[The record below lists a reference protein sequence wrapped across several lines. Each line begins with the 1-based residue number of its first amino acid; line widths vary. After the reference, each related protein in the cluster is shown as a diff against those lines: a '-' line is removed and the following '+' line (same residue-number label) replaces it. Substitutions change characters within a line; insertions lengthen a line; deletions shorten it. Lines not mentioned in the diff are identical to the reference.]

1 MAKLRMRSLP
11 LALLAL
17 IGIAASGVT
26 ASSPS
31 PREGAPA
38 ASHSPSPPSD
48 EVELICHTDN
58 PAECYPKVFVAT
70 DEFQVVHEDQDLPK
84 GLHVRLDVQTGR
96 KMAKINIPDEV
107 NPALEGLPVDK
118 AMVIVEPNEAEEGD
132 PQPPP
137 KIPANAPGYEP
148 VGKIKEPKNPNSEE
162 GGAFYRSLSVL
173 KKGLNIDEALE
184 MLEDISHD
192 IYYGLKIAE
201 DYDTMRQLFCLANT
215 PAIFED
221 TDDTVT
227 VLSRARVAAL
237 TIGSAVQNNPKA
249 LDEIEKH
256 WVKLQSEK
264 CPGSEETL
272 GTATFRLVPP
282 PSSVAKKNDPS
293 LAKVRISA
301 ISGLLKNDAIRK
313 EFLANGGMELLLEVL
328 VGTEDPD
335 WEPAQKKVGF
345 LILDNFLDE
354 DMGAALGEW
363 PREGQAKDAEC
374 ASKSVI
380 HKDCWDW
387 HAQQLA
393 KRFKSEKG
401 HWSADLLKKLKEQR
415 KANGAVKRK
424 GRKEEL

>member
-1 MAKLRMRSLP
+1 MAKLRLRALP
-11 LALLAL
+11 LTLLAL
-17 IGIAASGVT
+17 IGVAASGVA

-31 PREGAPA
+31 PRESAV
-38 ASHSPSPPSD
+38 SPSPAPSD
-48 EVELICHTDN
+48 ENELVCHTDN
-58 PAECYPKVFVAT
+58 PAECYPKVFQPT
-70 DEFQVVHEDQDLPK
+70 DEFQLVHEDQDLPK

-118 AMVIVEPNEAEEGD
+118 AVVIVDPEEAEEKPG
-132 PQPPP
+132 PP

-162 GGAFYRSLSVL
+162 GSAFYRSLSIL

-192 IYYGLKIAE
+192 IYYGLKITE
-201 DYDTMRQLFCLANT
+201 DLDTVRQLFCLANT
-215 PAIFED
+215 PAIFESA
-221 TDDTVT
+221 DDTET

-249 LDEIEKH
+249 LAEIERH
-256 WVKLQSEK
+256 WATLEKEK
-264 CPGSEETL
+264 CSGSEETL
-272 GTATFRLVPP
+272 GTAAFRLVPP
-282 PSSVAKKNDPS
+282 ASSVAKKNDPS

-313 EFLANGGMELLLEVL
+313 QFLGNGGMELLLEVL
-328 VGTEDPD
+328 VGSEDPD
-335 WEPAQKKVGF
+335 WEPAQKKVGY

-363 PREGQAKDAEC
+363 PRGGQAKDAEC
-374 ASKSVI
+374 EAKSEV

-387 HAQQLA
+387 HAQKLA

-401 HWSADLLKKLKEQR
+401 HWSAELLKKLKEQR
-415 KANGAVKRK
+415 KANGASGAKRK
-424 GRKEEL
+424 GRKDEL